1 MADVLSQSEI
11 DELLLALASG
21 ADISSAE
28 EEAEEPRSVR
38 VYDFRTANKFTKDQI
53 RMLHLIYENYAGRLS
68 TFLTGALRT
77 KCDVE
82 VTSIEEQTFAEFSNS
97 LPSPAYLAIFSMPP
111 LKGSALFE
119 ISSSIAY
126 EIVSRL
132 LGGTASFEEDAGK
145 PFTDIEINILSRI
158 STQMLS
164 IMSESWDRVAPMQTS
179 IERVE
184 TSPQFAQIV
193 VSSEPIVIITISVT
207 IGSISDI
214 INLCIA
220 HLSIQ
225 PIAKKLSTT
234 LMYNDRS
241 IAQHDDDQLSDKVCL
256 SPHIAVT
263 PITLRALFDPTT
275 ATINDIL
282 NLQVGDV
289 IRVEHPTSRP
299 ITVLVEHIPKFKGS
313 MGLKGRQVAIR
324 ISHIIK
330 EVSDDD

>member
-21 ADISSAE
+21 ADLPSAD
-28 EEAEEPRSVR
+28 EEAEEQLSVR

-53 RMLHLIYENYAGRLS
+53 RMLHLIYANYAGRLS
-68 TFLTGALRT
+68 TFLTGVLRT

-132 LGGTASFEEDAGK
+132 LGGTATIDEDAGK
-145 PFTDIEINILSRI
+145 PFTDIEISILSRI
-158 STQMLS
+158 GNQMLS
-164 IMSESWDRVAPMQTS
+164 IMSESWDRVAPMQAN

-193 VSSEPIVIITISVT
+193 VSSEPIAIVTISVT
-207 IGSISDI
+207 IGSVSDI
-214 INLCIA
+214 INLCIP

-234 LMYNDRS
+234 LMYNDRTS
-241 IAQHDDDQLSDKVCL
+241 LPHDDQLSDKVSL

-263 PITLRALFDPTT
+263 PITLRAMFDPTT

-299 ITVLVEHIPKFKGS
+299 ITIMVEHIPKFKGG

-324 ISHIIK
+324 VSHIIK

>member
-21 ADISSAE
+21 SDVPAPE
-28 EEAEEPRSVR
+28 KEVEEPLAVR
-38 VYDFRTANKFTKDQI
+38 VYDFRTANKFTKDQM

-111 LKGSALFE
+111 LKGSGLFD

-132 LGGTASFEEDAGK
+132 LGGTASYDEDAGK
-145 PFTDIEINILSRI
+145 PFTDIEISILNRI
-158 STQMLS
+158 SNQMLA
-164 IMSESWDRVAPMQTS
+164 IMSESWDRVAPMQTN

-193 VSSEPIVIITISVT
+193 VSSEPIAIVTVSVT
-207 IGSISDI
+207 IGSVTDI
-214 INLCIA
+214 INLCIP

-241 IAQHDDDQLSDKVCL
+241 SVQNEEQLLDKVSL

-263 PITLRALFDPTT
+263 PITLRAMFDPTT

-299 ITVLVEHIPKFKGS
+299 ITVLVEHIPKFKGN

-330 EVSDDD
+330 EVSGDD

>member
-21 ADISSAE
+21 ADVPLPE
-28 EEAEEPRSVR
+28 MEVEEPQAVH
-38 VYDFRTANKFTKDQI
+38 VYDFRTANKFTKDQM
-53 RMLHLIYENYAGRLS
+53 RMLHLIYQNYAGRLA

-77 KCDVE
+77 KCDVD

-97 LPSPAYLAIFSMPP
+97 LPSPAYLAIFTMPP
-111 LKGSALFE
+111 LKGSALYE
-119 ISSSIAY
+119 ISSAIAF

-132 LGGTASFEEDAGK
+132 LGGTASFNEDAGK
-145 PFTDIEINILSRI
+145 PFTEIEISILSRI
-158 STQMLS
+158 SNQMMS
-164 IMSESWDRVAPMQTS
+164 IMSESWDRVAPMQAS

-193 VSSEPIVIITISVT
+193 VSSEPIAIITISVT
-207 IGSISDI
+207 IGGVSDI
-214 INLCIA
+214 MNLCIP
-220 HLSIQ
+220 HLAIQ

-234 LMYNDRS
+234 LMYNDRT
-241 IAQHDDDQLSDKVCL
+241 AVQHDDQLLEKVSL

-275 ATINDIL
+275 ATVNDIL

-289 IRVEHPTSRP
+289 IRVDHPTSRP
-299 ITVLVEHIPKFKGS
+299 ITVMVEHIPKFRGS
-313 MGLKGRQVAIR
+313 LGLKGRQVSIR

-330 EVSDDD
+330 EVSDDE